1 MTAPRAD
8 GLSIRHLTISV
19 GGRPL
24 VVMPALDVGPGEILT
39 VLGASGAGKSSLL
52 AYLCGALDP
61 AFTAT
66 GEVYVRGRRID
77 GLPIERR
84 RVGVIYQDD
93 LLFAHLSVGENL
105 SFALPHGLPKA
116 ERRARVEAALK
127 EAELEG
133 FSRRDPATLSG
144 GQKARVALMR
154 ALLAE
159 PEALLLDEPFS
170 KLDPELRERIR
181 AFTFA
186 IIRRR
191 GLAAMLVTHDPGDVT
206 GAVLRLDSG
215 STS

>member
-19 GGRPL
+19 GGQPL

-84 RVGVIYQDD
+84 RVGVLYQDD

-105 SFALPHGLPKA
+105 SFALPRGLPKA

-186 IIRRR
+186 TIRRR

-215 STS
+215 ATS